1 MSADSTST
9 RKSRKSL
16 HSPTTQDQEYLTNDG
31 DPILSTDH
39 HQNAIYPL
47 DHLDRKILTALLR
60 DARTPFLE
68 ISRQLGVSGGTIH
81 QRVDKLKDAGVIEGS
96 TLTINHER
104 VGLGITALLGVHIH
118 AARLIGEVI
127 EGLQA
132 LPEVVEAYY
141 TTGSYAL
148 ILKIRVAHMR
158 DYHRFLTQGLQLLDG
173 IRFTESFICLDQP
186 INRPAQLEISTH

>member
-1 MSADSTST
+1 MSSDSASS
-9 RKSRKSL
+9 RKSRKS
-16 HSPTTQDQEYLTNDG
+16 SPSSTNERRTNIADHVTLPYLSEDG
-31 DPILSTDH
+31 V
-39 HQNAIYPL
+39 YPL
-47 DHLDRKILTALLR
+47 DHLDRQILTALLR

-81 QRVDKLKDAGVIEGS
+81 QRVDKLREAGVIEGS

-127 EGLQA
+127 EGLES

-186 INRPAQLEISTH
+186 INRPAQLNTPQSPK